1 MGSYSFKS
9 SGKTQEQKL
18 VEQLTSATVPIGIM
32 TPLRLGYGDQAEIL
46 ATHSSLADQ
55 VHDNLRNLLMTNW
68 GERVGSYDFGANLRP
83 LMSDLVSLDDFDSKT
98 IERISSAVNRWMPYV
113 SLEDFISVTDHTDN
127 KNTAIIRLTVTYSV
141 IALNVKTRALEL
153 VLYAM

>member
-1 MGSYSFKS
+1 MGLYSFKS
-9 SGKTQEQKL
+9 AGKTQEQKL
-18 VEQLTSATVPIGIM
+18 VEQLTSAVVPIGIK
-32 TPLRLGYGDQAEIL
+32 TPLRLGYGEQAEIL
-46 ATHSSLADQ
+46 AMHSSLTDQ

-68 GERVGSYDFGANLRP
+68 GERLGSYDFGANLRP

-98 IERISSAVNRWMPYV
+98 IERISSAVSRWMPYV

-127 KNTAIIRLTVTYSV
+127 KNTAIIRVTVTYSV
-141 IALNVKTRALEL
+141 IALNVKSRALEL